1 MKTKQTITACLA
13 LLTVM
18 IASLITSQANAV
30 DEGWTVSFAEAKAQ
44 AAKEGKSILMEF
56 TGSDWCPPC
65 KALHKNVLSQEVFKT
80 EAPKNF
86 ILLKLDNP
94 RDKSHQTVEEQAQ
107 YRKLSAQ
114 FKITGV
120 PTIILADDQGRPYHR
135 QVGYS
140 GDPAAK
146 YVADLTQKSTILAQ
160 RNEFLAKADQAEGAE
175 RAKLL
180 DQAIA
185 LIDSELAISTY
196 SDTVKEIIKLDAD
209 GSAGLKDKYEGV
221 LQTAE
226 IKTAMTEIQKGLQ
239 NGTPEDALAKIE
251 KVLEEKKPTGEALQ
265 EVLYLKSFINF
276 RSNNKEA
283 AQKLLEEA
291 KAAAPGTKR
300 AGQIDQ
306 ILKQTFGAGAKK

>member
-1 MKTKQTITACLA
+1 MKTNPTFATCLA
-13 LLTVM
+13 LLTLAV
-18 IASLITSQANAV
+18 ASLITSRADAV

-65 KALHKNVLSQEVFKT
+65 KALYKNVLSKEVFKT

-94 RDKSHQTVEEQAQ
+94 RDKSKQSVEEQAQ

-114 FKITGV
+114 YKITGV

-146 YVADLTQKSTILAQ
+146 YVADLTQKSTILAK
-160 RNEFLAKADQAEGAE
+160 RNEFLAKADQAEGVE

-185 LIDSELAISTY
+185 LIDSDLAIATY
-196 SDTVKEIIKLDAD
+196 GDTVREIIKLDAD
-209 GSAGLKDKYEGV
+209 GSAGLKAKYEGV
-221 LQTAE
+221 LQTSE
-226 IKTAMTEIQKGLQ
+226 IKTALTEIQKGVQ
-239 NGTPEDALAKIE
+239 NSTPDQAIAKLDKLIAD
-251 KVLEEKKPTGEALQ
+251 KKPTGEGLQ
-265 EVLYLKSFINF
+265 EVLFLKSSIKFQ
-276 RSNNKEA
+276 SGDKEA
-283 AQKLLEEA
+283 AQKLLNEA
-291 KAAAPGTKR
+291 KAAAPSSKR
-300 AGQIDQ
+300 ATNIDQ
-306 ILKQTFGAGAKK
+306 ILKKFFGAGK

>member
-1 MKTKQTITACLA
+1 MKMNRTITASLA
-13 LLTVM
+13 LVTLTL
-18 IASLITSQANAV
+18 ASLITSDANAV

-65 KALHKNVLSQEVFKT
+65 KALHAKVLSQDVFKA

-114 FKITGV
+114 FKVTGV

-140 GDPAAK
+140 GDPPDK
-146 YVADLTQKSTILAQ
+146 YVADLVQKSTILAK

-180 DQAIA
+180 DQAIG
-185 LIDSELAISTY
+185 LIDNELAISTY
-196 SDTVKEIIKLDAD
+196 ADTVKEIIKLDAD
-209 GSAGLKDKYEGV
+209 GSAGLKAKYEGA
-221 LQTAE
+221 LQVGE
-226 IKTAMTEIQKGLQ
+226 IKTALAEIQGGLR
-239 NGTPEDALAKIE
+239 NGTPDEAITKID
-251 KVLEEKKPTGEALQ
+251 KLIADKKPTGEGLQ
-265 EVLYLKSFINF
+265 EILYLKSLVKF
-276 RSNNKEA
+276 RSGDKET

-291 KAAAPGTKR
+291 KAAAPESKR
-300 AGQIDQ
+300 AANIDEV
-306 ILKQTFGAGAKK
+306 LKNVFGAGK

>member
-1 MKTKQTITACLA
+1 MKTNPTFATCLA
-13 LLTVM
+13 LLTLAV
-18 IASLITSQANAV
+18 ASLITSRADAV

-65 KALHKNVLSQEVFKT
+65 KALHKNVLSKEVFKT

-94 RDKSHQTVEEQAQ
+94 RDKSKQSLEEQAQ
-107 YRKLSAQ
+107 YRTLSAQ
-114 FKITGV
+114 YKITGV

-146 YVADLTQKSTILAQ
+146 YVADLTQKSTILAK
-160 RNEFLAKADQAEGAE
+160 RNEFLAKADQAEGVE

-185 LIDSELAISTY
+185 LIDSDLAIATY
-196 SDTVKEIIKLDAD
+196 GDTVREIIKLDAD
-209 GSAGLKDKYEGV
+209 GSAGLKAKYEGV
-221 LQTAE
+221 LQTSE
-226 IKTAMTEIQKGLQ
+226 IKTALTEIQKGVQ
-239 NGTPEDALAKIE
+239 NGTPDQAIAKLDKLIAD
-251 KVLEEKKPTGEALQ
+251 KKPTGEGLQ
-265 EVLYLKSFINF
+265 EVLFLKSSIKFQ
-276 RSNNKEA
+276 SGDKEA
-283 AQKLLEEA
+283 AQKLLNEA
-291 KAAAPGTKR
+291 KAAAPSSKR
-300 AGQIDQ
+300 ATKIDQ
-306 ILKQTFGAGAKK
+306 ILKKFFEDGK